1 MTNDIKKNVDIVVS
15 EITSVFSK
23 LDYNDVKKIIDYIN
37 KANKIILIGV
47 GREGLSTRAF
57 TMRLMHLG
65 YNSFWIWDDTTPSI
79 EEGDL
84 LIATNGSGNIGHI
97 NYVIE
102 KAKEHKANT
111 VVVTGNPNGKA
122 SKICDCSVFLPA
134 SVYLGDAEVVESI
147 QPMGNLFEQCL
158 LIFYDLISMELL
170 NNCSI
175 SEAEMSKNH
184 RNLE

>member
-1 MTNDIKKNVDIVVS
+1 MKNDLVKNADIVVS
-15 EITSVFSK
+15 EISSVFSK
-23 LDYNDVKKIIDYIN
+23 LDQKDIKEIIDYIN

-65 YNSFWIWDDTTPSI
+65 YNSYWIWDDTTPSI
-79 EEGDL
+79 GEGDL

-102 KAKEHKANT
+102 KAKEHKAST

-122 SKICDCSVFLPA
+122 SKICDYSVFLPA
-134 SVYLGDAEVVESI
+134 SVYLGDAEVVQSI

-158 LIFYDLISMELL
+158 LIFYDLLSMELL
-170 NNCSI
+170 KDSFT
-175 SEAEMSKNH
+175 SETEMSKNH

>member
-1 MTNDIKKNVDIVVS
+1 MVMDVKKNANIVVS
-15 EITSVFSK
+15 EIESVFSK
-23 LDYNDVKKIIDYIN
+23 LDYNDVSKFIEYIN
-37 KANKIILIGV
+37 EANKIILIGV

-65 YNSFWIWDDTTPSI
+65 YNSYWIWDDTTPSI

-122 SKICDCSVFLPA
+122 AKTCDHTLFLPA

-158 LIFYDLISMELL
+158 LIMYDLIIMELL
-170 NNCSI
+170 KNSDITEN
-175 SEAEMSKNH
+175 EMSKHH